1 MDLTFG
7 LAIIHYLSI
16 DINVMRISFFCRGYY
31 ASLSRHRLYLK
42 SEGRYLKDLVRSTTQ
57 VGFVAV
63 VVLVA
68 VAAVIVVVVVAAVI
82 VVVVVAAVIVVVV
95 VAPAID

>member
-16 DINVMRISFFCRGYY
+16 DINVMRISFFCRGYC
-31 ASLSRHRLYLK
+31 ASLSRQRLYWK
-42 SEGRYLKDLVRSTTQ
+42 FEGRYLKDLVRSTTQ

-63 VVLVA
+63 VVLVV

-95 VAPAID
+95 VVPAID

>member
-16 DINVMRISFFCRGYY
+16 DINVMQISFFCRGYY
-31 ASLSRHRLYLK
+31 ASLSRHRLYWK
-42 SEGRYLKDLVRSTTQ
+42 FEGRCPKDLVRSTTQ
-57 VGFVAV
+57 GGFVAV
-63 VVLVA
+63 VVLV
-68 VAAVIVVVVVAAVI
+68 VVAAVI
-82 VVVVVAAVIVVVV
+82 VLVV